1 MSHPSHNWEQSGPH
15 GQQGYGQQGYG
26 QQGYGQQGY
35 EQQGYGQPG
44 YGQPGYGQP
53 AYGRPAYGQ
62 QGYGQQQYPQP
73 GYGQPSY
80 GQPAYGQPAYGQ
92 NGYDQSGGHAQ
103 NGYGSGYGA
112 AGYGA
117 AGYPSPTGSPAS
129 AYAHWGRRVGSFL
142 IDSLVPGAAFG
153 VIAGILVAIGDE
165 NLIIIG
171 LGIAYLVLIGFA
183 LWNNGYRQ
191 GTTGQSIGKQVL
203 GTKLVR
209 ARDGQPVGFGMAVGR
224 QFLHILD
231 GMPLYIGYLW
241 PLWDERRQT
250 FADKVVDT
258 VVVEAGR

>member
-1 MSHPSHNWEQSGPH
+1 MSHPSHNWGQSGPH
-15 GQQGYGQQGYG
+15 
-26 QQGYGQQGY
+26 GQQGY

-44 YGQPGYGQP
+44 YGQGYGQP
-53 AYGRPAYGQ
+53 AYGQPAHGQ
-62 QGYGQQQYPQP
+62 PSPEKPSFEKASADPYAQTSLGQPGHPQPGYPQP
-73 GYGQPSY
+73 GYGQPAY

-92 NGYDQSGGHAQ
+92 NGYGQ
-103 NGYGSGYGA
+103 NGYRQG
-112 AGYGA
+112 GYGA
-117 AGYPSPTGSPAS
+117 AGYPSPTRSPAS
-129 AYAHWGRRVGSFL
+129 AYAHWGQRVGSTL
-142 IDSLVPGAAFG
+142 IDGLVPGAAFG
-153 VIAGILVAIGDE
+153 IIAAIFAVIGNESLLA
-165 NLIIIG
+165 IG
-171 LGIAYLVLIGFA
+171 LGVGYLAVIGFA

-191 GTTGQSIGKQVL
+191 GTTGQSLGKQVL

-258 VVVEAGR
+258 VVVEVGR